1 MCANPS
7 KFSDKDCCASSCTN
21 TQVDY
26 NHESPLPEA
35 FSTSEI
41 ESIGEFKMVRP
52 LHLETYFDEE
62 GWCHIDCESAGIFA
76 VGSTMEEAKED
87 FLDELRDAWESYV
100 QESPADFHESALE
113 YRKWLEE
120 NIIGCTPH

>member
-1 MCANPS
+1 MCANHS
-7 KFSDKDCCASSCTN
+7 KFSGNGDYASSCTN
-21 TQVDY
+21 THVDY
-26 NHESPLPEA
+26 NYESLLPEA

-41 ESIGEFKMVRP
+41 KSIGEFKMVRP

-76 VGSTMEEAKED
+76 VGSTMEEAKKD
-87 FLDELRDAWESYV
+87 FLDELKDAWESYV
-100 QESPADFHESALE
+100 LESPVDFHESALE

-120 NIIGCTPH
+120 NIIGPRV